1 MSLSKR
7 LIIVLVS
14 LAVSACSVPDSW
26 LNTVD
31 ENVTV
36 IKITTQPD
44 AYTFSKLEQI
54 ILENAADGF
63 VDATVFCN
71 DENKNAAHAIAA
83 NLANTYAIKSEVVIS
98 DAIHGIQLQL
108 NKYNQKA
115 CYVNQ
120 LDDFNWY
127 KSSSREIREYNQS
140 EICATSINDRQLR
153 I

>member
-14 LAVSACSVPDSW
+14 LAVSACSVPDNW

-31 ENVTV
+31 DNVII

-44 AYTFSKLEQI
+44 AYTFLKLEQI
-54 ILENAADGF
+54 ILENAANGF
-63 VDATVFCN
+63 VNATVFSKN
-71 DENKNAAHAIAA
+71 ENINAAHAIAV
-83 NLANTYAIKSEVVIS
+83 NLVNTYAIKSEVVVS
-98 DAIHGIQLQL
+98 DAIHNIQLQL
-108 NKYNQKA
+108 NKYNPKA

-127 KSSSREIREYNQS
+127 KSSTREIREYNQS

>member
-14 LAVSACSVPDSW
+14 LAVSACSVPDNW

-31 ENVTV
+31 DNVII

-44 AYTFSKLEQI
+44 AYTFLKLEQI
-54 ILENAADGF
+54 ILENAANGF
-63 VDATVFCN
+63 VNATVFSKN
-71 DENKNAAHAIAA
+71 EN
-83 NLANTYAIKSEVVIS
+83 
-98 DAIHGIQLQL
+98 
-108 NKYNQKA
+108 
-115 CYVNQ
+115 VNQ

-127 KSSSREIREYNQS
+127 KSSTREIREYNQS